1 MKNPNLIMNTVD
13 MKRYLTILSFLQF
26 LVLAATAQKMVTG
39 TVTDEFGPVMGAS
52 VVELDAN
59 NRVLGGGTTNM
70 DGQFAFKVKN
80 DRNRLR
86 FTYIGYKAQTLS
98 IGNRTTFNVKMVSDA
113 TMLQETVVKG
123 KKRSSDETFSIA
135 QREVS
140 QAMTT
145 FNMAEV
151 EGTSF
156 GSADDALQGRIAGL
170 DIVGGGAPGQGGQMR
185 VRGTSTIL
193 GNAEP
198 LVVVNDIPFESTEL
212 SNFNFDSATD
222 EQYADLLNVNVDD
235 ILEIT
240 VLKDAASTALWG
252 SRGAN
257 GVIQIKT
264 KRGAVGKTK
273 VTYSYKLTSAT
284 QPSGYSLLSGDDF
297 SMMMKQAYFNM
308 TQLSGT
314 QSHSNYDYPE
324 FRYDPNFSEFQ
335 MYDNNTDWVDAVT
348 QHAWTHDHYLTV
360 QGGGE
365 RANFYVSGGYYTRTG
380 TQIGQQYDRYS
391 TRAQLDYHVSDRMM
405 VRTEFQFTYGD
416 NNQNYESLLGIAY
429 RKMPNL
435 SIYRQDS
442 EGRDLDEYYN
452 ILPSSPM
459 NTQQKNLNNP
469 VALGR
474 LAKDNTK
481 SYRVLP
487 TIRLQYDFF
496 APEKIFLRYNGYVA
510 LDRNSA
516 HRERFLPS
524 EATNSTWDGTGVNAS
539 SDQNTE
545 ALTIMT
551 ENKLTW
557 RSTFSNTDH
566 NMQAMVSWN
575 TSQSTSTSQFT
586 SSYGHPGSTL
596 TDAASAATLSAL
608 QNGNGSSRSVS
619 MVSRLH
625 YGFKGRYIFDANVR
639 MDGSTK
645 FGDDNRYGWFPGLSG
660 KWIIS
665 DEPFMKWASEAVT
678 LLAVRPSWGIAGR
691 QPSSNYLYFN
701 RLSIDTYGYMGTS
714 AVVPSNIRLTDLKW
728 ERITSLNWG
737 FDLELK
743 EGLFTATLDLY
754 HKRTNDM
761 LFPSLAISSTSGFTS
776 LNYKNAGVMDNDGW
790 ELTLGLN
797 KFIKTK
803 KFDASVS
810 VNFASNKNTIK
821 ELDQVILDQYNNVT
835 NFNNASSFPTRLQVD
850 NSIGSIYGYRY
861 KGVYS
866 YSYDNFEQ
874 ARAEGKEAPVARDA
888 AGNVITDYE
897 GNPKQMFYYYNST
910 AYRFQGGD
918 AIYED
923 INNDGSIDQ
932 YDVVYLGN
940 CNPKLTGGF
949 SLNLHYDRFYLTAFC
964 NFRYGNKIINQARR
978 SLENMYYGYNQAT
991 SVNWR
996 WRKEGDVTDVPRA
1009 VYMEAYNSLP
1019 SDRYVEDGSFLRMKY
1034 INLRYSLDKK
1044 VLAPLGLQS
1053 ASLYLTVNNL
1063 FCLTKYS
1070 GVDPEVGI
1078 GNFGMCTDNSSTP
1091 RSKDWMLGVQVA
1103 F

>member
-1 MKNPNLIMNTVD
+1 
-13 MKRYLTILSFLQF
+13 MKRYIILFAFCNLII
-26 LVLAATAQKMVTG
+26 LAASAQKMVTG
-39 TVTDEFGPVMGAS
+39 HVTDDYGDVIGAS
-52 VVELDAN
+52 VIEVDAG
-59 NRVLGGGTTNM
+59 NRVIGGTTTNM
-70 DGQFAFKVKN
+70 TGEFALNIKN
-80 DRNRLR
+80 TKNRLR
-86 FTYIGYKAQTLS
+86 ITYIGSKAQTLA
-98 IGNRTTFNVKMVSDA
+98 IGDRTTFNVKLTSET
-113 TMLQETVVKG
+113 TMLKEAVVKG

-145 FNMAEV
+145 FNMSEV

-156 GSADDALQGRIAGL
+156 ASADEALQGRIAGL

-198 LVVVNDIPFESTEL
+198 LIVVNDIPFESTEL

-264 KRGAVGKTK
+264 KRGTAGKTK

-284 QPSGYSLLSGDDF
+284 QPSGYKLLSGDDF

-308 TQLSGT
+308 TQLSGNA
-314 QSHSNYDYPE
+314 SHSDYDFQE
-324 FRYDPNFSEFQ
+324 FRYDPNFTEYQ
-335 MYDNNTDWVDAVT
+335 MYNNNTDWVDAVT

-365 RANFYVSGGYYTRTG
+365 RANFYISGGYYTRTG

-416 NNQNYESLLGIAY
+416 NDQNYESLLNIAY
-429 RKMPNL
+429 KKMPNL
-435 SIYRQDS
+435 SIYKQDKD
-442 EGRDLDEYYN
+442 GNDLNEYYN
-452 ILPSSPM
+452 ILSTSSM
-459 NTQQKNLNNP
+459 NAQQKNLKNP
-469 VALGR
+469 VALGK

-496 APEKIFLRYNGYVA
+496 DPEKIFLRYNGYVA
-510 LDRNSA
+510 LDMNTA

-524 EATNSTWDGTGVNAS
+524 EATNSNWDGTGVNS
-539 SDQNTE
+539 STDQNSE
-545 ALTIMT
+545 SLTVMT

-557 RSTFSNTDH
+557 RSTFENRDH
-566 NMQAMVSWN
+566 NMQAMLSWN
-575 TSQSTSTSQFT
+575 TSQSTSTSQYT
-586 SSYGHPGSTL
+586 VSYGHPGSSL
-596 TDAASAATLSAL
+596 SDASSTATLQDLRNS
-608 QNGNGSSRSVS
+608 NGSSRSVS
-619 MVSRLH
+619 AVGRLH
-625 YGFKGRYIFDANVR
+625 YGYKGKYIFDANVR

-645 FGDDNRYGWFPGLSG
+645 FGDDNRYGWFPGISG

-665 DEPFMKWASEAVT
+665 DEKWFDGIRNVLS
-678 LLAVRPSWGIAGR
+678 LLAVRPSWGVAGR

-714 AVVPSNIRLTDLKW
+714 AVYPSNIRLTDLKW
-728 ERITSLNWG
+728 ERITSTNLG
-737 FDLELK
+737 FDLELFD
-743 EGLFTATLDLY
+743 GMFSTNFDLY

-761 LFPSLAISSTSGFTS
+761 LFPSMPISNTSGFSS

-790 ELTLGLN
+790 ELTVSLN

-810 VNFASNKNTIK
+810 VNFSSNKNTIK

-835 NFNNASSFPTRLQVD
+835 NFNNGTAFPTRLQVN
-850 NSIGSIYGYRY
+850 NSIGSIYGFRY

-866 YSYDNFEQ
+866 YSFDQ
-874 ARAEGKEAPVARDA
+874 ADVAAAEGKTAPVARDA
-888 AGNVITDYE
+888 DGKVMTDYE
-897 GNPKQMFYYYNST
+897 GKPKPMYYYFNST
-910 AYRFQGGD
+910 QYQFQGGD

-923 INNDGSIDQ
+923 INHDGSIDQ
-932 YDVVYLGN
+932 YDLVYLGN

-949 SLNLHYDRFYLTAFC
+949 SLNLHYDKFYLTAFC
-964 NFRYGNKIINQARR
+964 NFRYGNKIMNQARR

-996 WRKEGDVTDVPRA
+996 WRKEGDVTEVPRA
-1009 VYMEAYNSLP
+1009 VYQEAYNSLP
-1019 SDRYVEDGSFLRMKY
+1019 SDRYVEDGSFLRLKY
-1034 INLRYSLDKK
+1034 INLRYAFDKK
-1044 VLAPLGLQS
+1044 LLKPLGINS

-1063 FCLTKYS
+1063 FCFTKYS
-1070 GVDPEVGI
+1070 GVDPEVSI
-1078 GNFGMCTDNSSTP
+1078 GNFGLCTDNSSTP
-1091 RSKDWMLGVQVA
+1091 RSKDWMLGLQVA